1 MRRFSAVAVAACAAL
16 SLAPAAHAET
26 TTPTAQVSPSTYVQL
41 VRVINGGVENAD
53 CNALGSALRLTKMAN
68 AETTRAGLVA
78 NLNKAVG
85 DDTTLRLLTGSTVN
99 AAADRALVCGV
110 VKPDPVTPQTRLVQ
124 LSSELSSRAGLPDAK
139 VVLPALGL

>member
-26 TTPTAQVSPSTYVQL
+26 TAQVSPSTYVQL

-53 CNALGSALRLTKMAN
+53 CGALGSAVRLTKMAN
-68 AETTRAGLVA
+68 AETTRAGLVD

-99 AAADRALVCGV
+99 AVADRALVCGV